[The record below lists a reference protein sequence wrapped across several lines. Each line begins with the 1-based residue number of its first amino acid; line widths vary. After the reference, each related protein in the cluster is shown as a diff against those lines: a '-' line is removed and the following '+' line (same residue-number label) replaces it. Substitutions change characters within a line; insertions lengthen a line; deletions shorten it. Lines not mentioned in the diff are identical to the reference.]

1 MIIRS
6 TVSTRILSPRGQQVR
21 HATLIRRPHRPYTFT
36 QLVTLTDGST
46 FLHRTTSPQPIYRTT
61 KDVKN
66 SVLWNP
72 SSQKL
77 ANVEDD
83 EAGRLARFRE
93 RFGRGWDAESGE
105 RDLDIDDGG
114 EEMVRTKEQR
124 ATNTE
129 GYANESDESG
139 LESLMDLIGQGYQGV
154 KGSSKAEKTKKAAT
168 KGKK

>member
-1 MIIRS
+1 
-6 TVSTRILSPRGQQVR
+6 
-21 HATLIRRPHRPYTFT
+21 
-36 QLVTLTDGST
+36 
-46 FLHRTTSPQPIYRTT
+46 
-61 KDVKN
+61 
-66 SVLWNP
+66 
-72 SSQKL
+72 
-77 ANVEDD
+77 VEDD